1 MQRERFITMA
11 SNSDVEVN
19 LGPAP
24 LHSNSRF
31 VIEDLVPANL
41 DNAPHA
47 QQENKSPRY
56 VRNGPRPEVSE
67 RGAPRQRQEPALRS
81 HRRVIRLLGGNSTRK
96 ESNITDRRRA
106 PDTETFPSFLR
117 RDTLPSG
124 PPAMDPLEQL
134 KYNTEVAELQAKL
147 AAATARETAALEA
160 AAISRRNIQQLAV
173 ETQQLARRATPSSGS
188 SSESGLN
195 SATDTGSDESE
206 GCTSHTSARK
216 HHGSRSARAADR
228 QQAAQRREDQELE
241 ERRQD
246 REDRREARK
255 EAREARRAEERRE
268 EREERRAFSAQLAA
282 TAALYPAGHSQYR
295 IGAAIKDFRLF
306 DGKEDGATYLLE
318 LTHQLG
324 THQITPEH
332 WPREL
337 SLKLTGKAATWYASR
352 FPGLRAGTFP
362 PWGEFYSAIL
372 LAYSQLYGAAE
383 AFQNLHGA
391 TRTHGS
397 TGKEVLHR
405 IAELEMLLRR
415 KGVDKPG
422 HEEMMAYIL
431 QNQLSSEEFPRW
443 TSLANADPA
452 VSDAAL
458 NDLELNTADAPAGRN
473 SCPPRTREAFFAT
486 RCEHLRNFLREQ
498 GRATTTGRPL
508 DNPAVKA
515 AVANDTPANPGPAT
529 QAASPSGTLQPVA
542 ERMVGSREAARSS
555 PEYAAQ
561 VRAAQAK
568 WTARSTNT
576 KPPPL
581 YHGSNSVHRTKNAA
595 TFAARTAAREC
606 YGCNVY
612 GELVAGQPHWECA
625 LHGIG
630 APAATKSLR
639 VSGSGGSST
648 GPRC

>member
-1 MQRERFITMA
+1 M
-11 SNSDVEVN
+11 
-19 LGPAP
+19 
-24 LHSNSRF
+24 
-31 VIEDLVPANL
+31 
-41 DNAPHA
+41 
-47 QQENKSPRY
+47 
-56 VRNGPRPEVSE
+56 
-67 RGAPRQRQEPALRS
+67 
-81 HRRVIRLLGGNSTRK
+81 
-96 ESNITDRRRA
+96 
-106 PDTETFPSFLR
+106 
-117 RDTLPSG
+117 
-124 PPAMDPLEQL
+124 
-134 KYNTEVAELQAKL
+134 
-147 AAATARETAALEA
+147 
-160 AAISRRNIQQLAV
+160 
-173 ETQQLARRATPSSGS
+173 
-188 SSESGLN
+188 
-195 SATDTGSDESE
+195 
-206 GCTSHTSARK
+206 
-216 HHGSRSARAADR
+216 
-228 QQAAQRREDQELE
+228 
-241 ERRQD
+241 
-246 REDRREARK
+246 
-255 EAREARRAEERRE
+255 
-268 EREERRAFSAQLAA
+268 
-282 TAALYPAGHSQYR
+282 
-295 IGAAIKDFRLF
+295 
-306 DGKEDGATYLLE
+306 
-318 LTHQLG
+318 G

-515 AVANDTPANPGPAT
+515 VVANDTPANPGPAT

-542 ERMVGSREAARSS
+542 ERMVGSRDATRSS